1 MRQVSRTGLCLED
14 GTLAALSAEDG
25 TEGASLGMGT
35 SDDTA
40 ALLQAPGEGSQD
52 HWTWRVGDRQ
62 ARAMTAE
69 KSNTCWSQ
77 VWRLRARPVAE
88 GDSETGQTAV
98 PSSTQGR
105 LRRAPRTQN
114 RSKMN
119 TVGKLTVSNIETHQP
134 AAVTRTV
141 QTHTLL
147 SDHRQN
153 PERDPHKYPRLVCE
167 TLTAFTA
174 VKYTQYLSF

>member
-1 MRQVSRTGLCLED
+1 MESGRQTGQGYDCREKQHLLES
-14 GTLAALSAEDG
+14 GAEA
-25 TEGASLGMGT
+25 EGEAG
-35 SDDTA
+35 
-40 ALLQAPGEGSQD
+40 
-52 HWTWRVGDRQ
+52 
-62 ARAMTAE
+62 
-69 KSNTCWSQ
+69 
-77 VWRLRARPVAE
+77 AE
-88 GDSETGQTAV
+88 GDSETGQIAV

-174 VKYTQYLSF
+174 VKYTQCLSF